1 MSKASR
7 PAVIKTQPA
16 ATTEAPAASDSA
28 NGVQDTPSK
37 SVVNLA
43 DEANAEEANS
53 GAPLQRAKQQ
63 SQALRGSALEGA
75 DQPAP
80 ELDIAFISGDTVK
93 ALFEFMK
100 IEAGEEGE
108 KTID

>member
-7 PAVIKTQPA
+7 PAITKTQPA
-16 ATTEAPAASDSA
+16 AATSDAPATNDP
-28 NGVQDTPSK
+28 VQDTPTK

-43 DEANAEEANS
+43 DEANAEDG

-63 SQALRGSALEGA
+63 SQALRGSALDGA
-75 DQPAP
+75 DLTAP